1 MKYQCIAYPT
11 EKRHYINPSLLGSC
25 FEIFFFLANLRS
37 SRSNFANLQ
46 LFRERNCSP
55 NETKCNQL
63 FVNPLA
69 ATTETPRDLLESES
83 LLAIQDVL

>member
-1 MKYQCIAYPT
+1 M
-11 EKRHYINPSLLGSC
+11 
-25 FEIFFFLANLRS
+25 
-37 SRSNFANLQ
+37 NLQ

-83 LLAIQDVL
+83 LLAIQERLIIIRSLLFNLLFIILPIKYLEKKVWNLIFIEK